1 MRIEKNNVNNLI
13 LTFIAAFLYFFTSC
27 ENIDEMMRET
37 RQNATLEVVSDIV
50 KLVDDSTNIA
60 GYVEVSS
67 SAPELELKWNCPP
80 ECNVDTTQTTLR
92 TNKGVCKIPV
102 KWAKEKDGTYTSSSI
117 AFDGGV
123 LVSTGNISKYVH
135 LVWADK
141 IDSTEIA
148 KENEIVTRSEDAL
161 PKAVIINLTPEQ
173 VNMDIVTG
181 GGVAVEFSG
190 ASFVSVDQNLVAV
203 STNIDKN
210 KIPLFLT
217 EPKIIEFKWVDGIAP
232 ETEFSTKVDFKAG
245 GIIKTCYIY
254 YTIHVEEPLVWEF
267 LNSSITD
274 GNELPATNA
283 TVSVTVRTNKPWS
296 IESTTAEIS
305 PKPEYGEG
313 IGIKTL
319 TLHIKDNPGPDP
331 RPVSVLVKSQGVLKK
346 ALTFTQQAPNISGK
360 TFEFISSDPV
370 NNAMIPSTGTTA
382 TVKVKTDVAWWIN
395 LNGSITNFPAGT
407 LGEKTGTITIP
418 ASTSTTNQTVTYLIG
433 YDNVIMKSISYTQ
446 PAAGSDIEGTLDYES
461 SNLPAGN
468 IPAEGGTYTFT
479 FNGTYTGNVQM
490 RVLLDGVAQ
499 APGSAVTNKQPQV
512 NVPLNAGATRAITFQ
527 YKRDDRDWTNLPVST
542 DRRQD
547 GNGGVVPGDK
557 PSHTGVTPEDVIPDA
572 GGDYS
577 TTFFNYAGEVF
588 FRAVSGKGRLL
599 AHTSITVAAGGS
611 TKATLLIPEARSL
624 SDNMVIFQFST
635 DDANW
640 TDIETRRQIVETFAS
655 GSFNDMPMTIPASG
669 GTYHYSTTGT
679 LSAVLTVVAKDENNV
694 VLVESK
700 GKAGTPIP
708 VVIPANKTGR
718 SRSIF
723 FWYMRGDQPGRYNY
737 IKRADQAGI

>member
-1 MRIEKNNVNNLI
+1 MRKI
-13 LTFIAAFLYFFTSC
+13 LSLFLLSVAVFISC
-27 ENIDEMMRET
+27 EHDMET
-37 RQNATLEVVSDIV
+37 NVSYVDKLELETHVLRLS
-50 KLVDDSTNIA
+50 DDSTGIA
-60 GYVEVSS
+60 GRLAVLANTSEIK
-67 SAPELELKWNCPP
+67 LKWNVPP
-80 ECNVDTTQTTLR
+80 TCNIDTTVTSLHLH
-92 TNKGVCKIPV
+92 NGSAELLV
-102 KWAKEKDGTYTSSSI
+102 KWNKCLSDSSYSPMDK
-117 AFDGGV
+117 AFDAGV
-123 LVSTGNISKYVH
+123 LISSGDISEYVH
-135 LVWADK
+135 LIWADQV
-141 IDSTEIA
+141 DSTMITKMEDSMLTKTRADGEMPPAIVLTLYP
-148 KENEIVTRSEDAL
+148 EIV
-161 PKAVIINLTPEQ
+161 P
-173 VNMDIVTG
+173 MDILVG
-181 GGVAVEFSG
+181 GGIYVDYSG
-190 ASFVSVDQNLVAV
+190 IPLVTVDQTDIPI
-203 STNIDKN
+203 STNIDKVS
-210 KIPLFLT
+210 IPRFLSKPGEVIFNWT
-217 EPKIIEFKWVDGIAP
+217 TAGAPDINFTSFITFTAGSIRKQATLVYNRPNDEPSYWV
-232 ETEFSTKVDFKAG
+232 FVNSTPDSGSPIPA
-245 GIIKTCYIY
+245 IDA
-254 YTIHVEEPLVWEF
+254 
-267 LNSSITD
+267 SI
-274 GNELPATNA
+274 
-283 TVSVTVRTNKPWS
+283 VVTAKTNKDWS
-296 IESTTAEIS
+296 IESDNAIIS
-305 PKPEYGEG
+305 PVRDNGGTPLGN
-313 IGIKTL
+313 KTL
-319 TLHIKDNPGPDP
+319 NISITDNPNPAP
-331 RPVSVLVKSQGVLKK
+331 RTITVLVKSEGVVKET
-346 ALTFTQQAPNISGK
+346 LTFTQPGTGGGETGTVFN
-360 TFEFISSDPV
+360 FISSNPA
-370 NNAMIPSTGTTA
+370 NNATLPAAENIL
-382 TVKVKTDVAWWIN
+382 TVKVNTDYAWWID
-395 LNGSITNFPAGT
+395 LDGTRTSLPAGA
-407 LGEKTGTITIP
+407 LGDKTGVIAIPANMGTTNKTITVTVGHGTTTEKTLTFT
-418 ASTSTTNQTVTYLIG
+418 QTGIG
-433 YDNVIMKSISYTQ
+433 GGDM
-446 PAAGSDIEGTLDYES
+446 ETLDYVS

-490 RVLLDGVAQ
+490 RILLDGVAQ

-512 NVPLNAGATRAITFQ
+512 NVPLNAGVPRAITFQ